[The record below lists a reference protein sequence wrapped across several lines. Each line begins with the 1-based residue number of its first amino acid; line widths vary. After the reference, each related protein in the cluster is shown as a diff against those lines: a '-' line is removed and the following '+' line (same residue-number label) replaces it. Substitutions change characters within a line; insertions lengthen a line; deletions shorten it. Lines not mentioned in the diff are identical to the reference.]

1 MKNKNIAALLA
12 FFGGVFGIHR
22 FYLGQVGLGILYLLL
37 SMTTLSVILGILDG
51 ILFLTMDEEVFDAK
65 YNSKYRYNTPRG
77 RQERPDF
84 RRPVRTSRREQRQSK
99 RQTYRSQPIPP
110 AAQRRPAPKAP
121 VRRTSRNP
129 KNNPFKQSG
138 IKKFKDFDF
147 EAAIDDFTQ
156 ALKIAPKDVTIHFN
170 IACAYSQIE
179 NAKKSM
185 HHITQAVN
193 LGFNDFGKIDTHDS
207 LAYVRIQPTWD
218 EFKENGYTQMKQ
230 LGAPQKNLLD
240 DDMLLSQLKKLNEL
254 KEKGLITEKEF
265 VQQKQKLMKQ

>member
-1 MKNKNIAALLA
+1 MKNKNLAALLA

-51 ILFLTMDEEVFDAK
+51 IIFLTMDQEVFDAK
-65 YNSKYRYNTPRG
+65 YNSRYRYNTPP
-77 RQERPDF
+77 RQTRRTRPDF
-84 RRPVRTSRREQRQSK
+84 QRPQRTKQREERRTRGEK
-99 RQTYRSQPIPP
+99 YRSRPIPP
-110 AAQRRPAPKAP
+110 RPTRKQSARSVSSRSPKH
-121 VRRTSRNP
+121 
-129 KNNPFKQSG
+129 NPFKQSG

-147 EAAIDDFTQ
+147 EAAIDDFSQ

-179 NAKKSM
+179 HADKAM
-185 HHITQAVN
+185 YHISQAVQ

-207 LAYVRIQPTWD
+207 LAYARIQPTWD
-218 EFKENGYTQMKQ
+218 DFKKNGYTTMKK
-230 LGAPQKNLLD
+230 LGVPEKNLLD
-240 DDMLLSQLKKLNEL
+240 DDMLLSQLKKLSEL

-265 VQQKQKLMKQ
+265 VEQKQKLMK